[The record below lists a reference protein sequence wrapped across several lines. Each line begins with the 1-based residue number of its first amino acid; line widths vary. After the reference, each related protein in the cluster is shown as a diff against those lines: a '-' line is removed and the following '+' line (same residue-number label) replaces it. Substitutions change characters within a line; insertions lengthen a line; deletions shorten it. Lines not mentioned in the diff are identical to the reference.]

1 MFKYVKKVLLSLNS
15 EESRFTCRSTYIHD
29 YFDIDMA
36 VVTLVRKVTSFKK
49 FAMFKVVLWLA
60 WLLDS
65 STVLCLPF

>member
-1 MFKYVKKVLLSLNS
+1 MLKYVKKILLSLNS
-15 EESRFTCRSTYIHD
+15 DESHFTCSSTYIHD